1 MNPGFSLPGYLGAG
15 PSNIT
20 PIIPSLTVFHQV
32 LSTWPNSAFTPSL
45 TSPQLNINQVNSLF
59 RLATGCQAL
68 GVKLAKQFQVLS
80 GLKAL
85 HHNSIQGTVQ
95 ESLTVGC
102 STREATYST
111 ILWDNISKS
120 EHETMTHHLCSE
132 ADAAWKVSH
141 EVMYNHQLQY
151 NQQLTTFLAE
161 AETAL
166 SDMQDEVWATT
177 RALAENDGVMF
188 NACLRLTHSQLAPTA
203 SCRHFIPDADT
214 PHHHLLP

>member
-1 MNPGFSLPGYLGAG
+1 MSGTRCETSEAVPGTVRAQGPAPQLDPG
-15 PSNIT
+15 
-20 PIIPSLTVFHQV
+20 
-32 LSTWPNSAFTPSL
+32 NSARVTD
-45 TSPQLNINQVNSLF
+45 
-59 RLATGCQAL
+59 C
-68 GVKLAKQFQVLS
+68 
-80 GLKAL
+80 
-85 HHNSIQGTVQ
+85 
-95 ESLTVGC
+95 GC